1 MSSLWTPDGERPVG
15 RPATPAADTPA
26 GPPPDP
32 FDGPGGEV
40 DDALLAAQVEAMRA
54 ELADAPVEVV
64 VANHC
69 YALFELA
76 ALHLSQQPPHLVEAR
91 LAIDALGCLVDGL
104 AGRLGESETVLKE
117 GRASLQLAWV
127 QIDGAE
133 RAGARVDAVV
143 GVDAESAADPDD
155 TDDGG

>member
-1 MSSLWTPDGERPVG
+1 
-15 RPATPAADTPA
+15 
-26 GPPPDP
+26 
-32 FDGPGGEV
+32 
-40 DDALLAAQVEAMRA
+40 MRA
-54 ELADAPVEVV
+54 ELANSPVEVV

-76 ALHLSQQPPHLVEAR
+76 ALHLSQQPPHLGEAR

-104 AGRLGESETVLKE
+104 QGRLGESESVLKE

-133 RAGARVDAVV
+133 RAGASVDAVV
-143 GVDAESAADPDD
+143 GVDAEATGDSTDA
-155 TDDGG
+155 DDGG